1 MDFIR
6 LPLGFGQM
14 NCYLL
19 FNENKEGIV
28 IDPGYDFEIIDRE
41 VEKRNLDLKY
51 ILLTHSHG
59 DHIGA
64 VEELKEKYPKAK
76 LGIHED
82 EVDMLKDSRLN
93 LSAMIQGRDIIL
105 EPDFTFKDNDIIE
118 LGNEKIKVI
127 HTPGHSPGGSCF
139 YIDDILFCGDTLF
152 KESIGR
158 SDFYMGDL
166 RTLLNSIQNRIFTLD
181 DETVIYPGHGPE
193 TSVAYEKRRNPF
205 LK

>member
-6 LPLGFGQM
+6 LALGFGQM

-41 VEKRNLDLKY
+41 IEKRNLDLKY

-76 LGIHED
+76 LGIHEA
-82 EVDMLKDSRLN
+82 EVDMLKNPTLN
-93 LSAMIQGRDIIL
+93 LSSMLQGRDIML
-105 EPDFTFKDNDIIE
+105 EPDFIFKDGDVIKF
-118 LGNEKIKVI
+118 GNEEIKII

-139 YIDDILFCGDTLF
+139 YIDGILFCGDTLF

-166 RTLLNSIQNRIFTLD
+166 RTLLSSIQNRIFTLD
-181 DETVIYPGHGPE
+181 DETMIYPGHGPE
-193 TSVAYEKRRNPF
+193 TSVGYEKKRNPF